1 MLHYSLLKDFSQAI
15 YELQVDGV
23 GKFTLSPLTGLGFG
37 LIYLPAITGVAAYF
51 DKKRAMAIGI
61 SSSGSGFGTFI
72 FAPIINLLIENF
84 GWSWTLMIIGALVI
98 FCIPLGLLFKP
109 IKANKSHQSTETC
122 EETDG
127 RGELGNTNTVLATI
141 NCCGCISACVTKMEK
156 GYIDLLYDAKFI
168 LFMFSNLLTNISFSV
183 PFAYSMVIVKRII
196 LGRVRFSQKGCVI
209 S

>member
-23 GKFTLSPLTGLGFG
+23 CKFILSPLSGLGFG

-61 SSSGSGFGTFI
+61 ASSGAGFGTFI
-72 FAPIINLLIENF
+72 FAPVRNLLNENF
-84 GWSWTLMIIGALVI
+84 GWSWTLMLNGALVI

-109 IKANKSHQSTETC
+109 IKAKKSHQSTETC

-127 RGELGNTNTVLATI
+127 GGELGNTQTAMATI
-141 NCCGCISACVTKMEK
+141 NCCGCISACVTKMGK

-168 LFMFSNLLTNISFSV
+168 LFMLSNLLTNIGFAV
-183 PFAYSMVIVKRII
+183 PFAYTMVVVKR
-196 LGRVRFSQKGCVI
+196 
-209 S
+209 